1 MIKNNI
7 TDIKLPPQQICLQ
20 RLLRVHCPD
29 CYNLAGIL
37 SSFHLASLLQLPV
50 EFLVLWMKTKNSLLR
65 AHWSTLCTVPSPVH
79 IVYSIDSTAHGVTFV
94 LLTSCSCQTVAR
106 TSEVRA
112 SEGFS
117 QKKKAST
124 KHFLWRELFISHIPR
139 IFNEIVFLII

>member
-1 MIKNNI
+1 MITNNI

-65 AHWSTLCTVPSPVH
+65 ANWSTLCTVPSPVH
-79 IVYSIDSTAHGVTFV
+79 IVYGIDSTAHGVTFV
-94 LLTSCSCQTVAR
+94 LLTSCSCQTEQTEQAR
-106 TSEVRA
+106 YGRVRA
-112 SEGFS
+112 FHR
-117 QKKKAST
+117 KKKRAQST
-124 KHFLWRELFISHIPR
+124 FYDVSCLFHISREFSMKLFS
-139 IFNEIVFLII
+139 